1 MINES
6 INLKNL
12 LRQKKKKTIKI
23 MKTKFERRQKIEGGY
38 N

>member
-12 LRQKKKKTIKI
+12 LRQKKKTIKI

>member
-12 LRQKKKKTIKI
+12 LRQKKAIKI

>member
-12 LRQKKKKTIKI
+12 LRQKKTIKI